1 MIESNAVAQ
10 DRGER
15 GEAVARILHELIVVS
30 RRGVISARVI
40 EAHSEGPD
48 LTEAEQS
55 IMAYLAE
62 RPGIRSTDVAT
73 AFALNR
79 STVSRQL
86 DRLVD
91 LGLVRVV
98 DSPGR
103 GRPLE
108 LTELGHTMFESTIA
122 QLRAETAERMSSW
135 TDAQIADFATALLR
149 FNRPD
154 SEGSTS

>member
-1 MIESNAVAQ
+1 MVESHGAAPI
-10 DRGER
+10 RSER
-15 GEAVARILHELIVVS
+15 DEAVAHILHELIVVS

-40 EAHSEGPD
+40 EEHSAGPD

-86 DRLVD
+86 DRLVE
-91 LGLVRVV
+91 LGLVRTT

-108 LTELGHTMFESTIA
+108 LTDLGRELFDSTIA
-122 QLRAETAERMSSW
+122 KLRAETAERMSTW
-135 TDAQIADFATALLR
+135 TNAQIAEFAAALAR
-149 FNRPD
+149 FNEPD
-154 SEGSTS
+154 TL